1 MISKKIATGCVAAS
15 LSLTP
20 ASPVMADGDAI
31 VGGIIGGIIGGA
43 IVNESN
49 KKRAQPQRTTTS
61 TKRTYSKP
69 RISSAQRAENREVQ
83 VALNYFG
90 YPVGSPDGILGR
102 KSRSAIS
109 QYQATLGYPST
120 GQLTEFEKELLVS
133 SYHRAVAG
141 GALTAQQAAAN
152 PMGVRGLLLGWRDE
166 RAGVT
171 PQGEMATL
179 PTTTAPTT
187 LPVIEQQPDE
197 GTTATG
203 LPSFLGGD
211 TMQAS
216 LASHCNKVSLMTST
230 NGGFTTAASMTD
242 PMLALNEQFC
252 LARTYAIAQGED
264 MAARIQGFTPA
275 QIADQCAGFGPAMKE
290 HVAAISLK
298 PADAVL
304 SDVQGFAISTGMAP
318 AQLVG
323 TAKICL
329 SVGYRTDNMDVA
341 IGSALLLATLGEG
354 VYGEMMG
361 HHLAQG
367 IGAAQRPDLA
377 LGWFEIG
384 LQALEQGGTAIVAPG
399 QPERSELIRKA
410 AFTIGGKAD
419 QLEPQDAV
427 PAALPS
433 FEIVPLESGQ
443 DTPGVLTNA
452 PSAPTQEETIMA
464 SERAAPEDGKNLGAL
479 PMAARLPYLLF
490 RN

>member
-15 LSLTP
+15 LALTP
-20 ASPVMADGDAI
+20 ASPVLADGDAI

-69 RISSAQRAENREVQ
+69 RVSSAQRAENREIQ

-90 YPVGSPDGILGR
+90 YPVGSPDGAIGP
-102 KSRSAIS
+102 KSRAAIS
-109 QYQATLGYPST
+109 QYQATLGYPAT
-120 GQLTEFEKELLVS
+120 GQLTQFEKELLVS

-141 GALTAQQAAAN
+141 GSLTAQQAAAN

-166 RAGVT
+166 RAGVA
-171 PQGEMATL
+171 PQGELATL
-179 PTTTAPTT
+179 PTTTEPTT
-187 LPVIEQQPDE
+187 LPVIEQQPE
-197 GTTATG
+197 TG

-275 QIADQCAGFGPAMKE
+275 QIAEQCAGFGPAMKE

-304 SDVQGFAISTGMAP
+304 SDVQGFAIGTGMAP

-377 LGWFEIG
+377 LGWFE
-384 LQALEQGGTAIVAPG
+384 LSLDALEQGGTAIVAPG
-399 QPERSELIRKA
+399 QPERSDLIRKA

-419 QLEPQDAV
+419 QLEQQRAV

-433 FEIVPLESGQ
+433 FEMVPLDPEQ
-443 DTPGVLTNA
+443 DAPGVLTRTPA
-452 PSAPTQEETIMA
+452 PPAQSNTVMA
-464 SERAAPEDGKNLGAL
+464 SDEAAPEDGKNLGAL